1 MRQLVRLSRSKRN
14 HIDHHHHHL
23 KPIRKTRS
31 ATALPPGLQTSRPI
45 GVFSKR
51 LPWRETCPRAECT
64 WTSPRCS
71 RRTTPFFFTIRGHP
85 LSMSSHSSSLGFI
98 YIYIFIYILL
108 PAILPHLYRSYL
120 VISRFSDLLIFA
132 ASKPSPSGSLVY
144 NMLWY
149 AMENGPFIDDLWIF
163 MVNPPFKIVVH
174 HSKQ

>member
-1 MRQLVRLSRSKRN
+1 MFHWSDCLRGYMRQLVRLSRSKRN
-14 HIDHHHHHL
+14 HIDHHHHHHHL

-98 YIYIFIYILL
+98 YIYIY
-108 PAILPHLYRSYL
+108 LYTIASYL
-120 VISRFSDLLIFA
+120 A
-132 ASKPSPSGSLVY
+132 ASLPIILGYISIQWP
-144 NMLWY
+144 
-149 AMENGPFIDDLWIF
+149 ADLCR
-163 MVNPPFKIVVH
+163 
-174 HSKQ
+174 